1 VNDKEIGIANFDYL
15 LDTANRLEAA
25 FQDSLEEVALLKKN
39 VEEWKRIYES
49 K

>member
-1 VNDKEIGIANFDYL
+1 MNDKEIGIANFDYL
-15 LDTANRLEAA
+15 LDTANQLEAA